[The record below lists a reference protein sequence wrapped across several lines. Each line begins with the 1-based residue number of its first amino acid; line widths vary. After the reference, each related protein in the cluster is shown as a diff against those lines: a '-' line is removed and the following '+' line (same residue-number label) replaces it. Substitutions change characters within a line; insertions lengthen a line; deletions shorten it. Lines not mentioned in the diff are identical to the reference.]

1 MMTSGLLR
9 LLCIHFV
16 LLLTKFHQNISSG
29 CRENAKKP
37 LKKCIKIGRFQVK
50 FSPWRRQVGKNLMRR
65 QGKEIYRRFR
75 ISNQIFGSIY
85 GSRDIERSLD
95 PTLAVFGQNRNFM
108 DEYLENGHFLDV
120 RFFANVFVTI
130 SSTFWPKMN
139 KIVRAVFEKKS
150 KNRHFDHIFVIYG
163 WTRIFFKNRASSLLY
178 HYRCLTSCKKSEK
191 SLEPFSRKSQN
202 TVILTTFSYFMD
214 DPTFFRKIGLCHFS
228 QLIDV

>member
-1 MMTSGLLR
+1 MMASGLLR

-16 LLLTKFHQNISSG
+16 SLLTKFDQNLSSG

-37 LKKCIKIGRFQVK
+37 LKKCMKIDRFRVK

-120 RFFANVFVTI
+120 RFFANVFVSI

-150 KNRHFDHIFVIYG
+150 KNCHFDHIFVLFG
-163 WTRIFFKNRASSLLY
+163 WSKIFLDNPALSLFSVY
-178 HYRCLTSCKKSEK
+178 QCLTLCQKLER
-191 SLEPFSRKSQN
+191 SLEPFLRK
-202 TVILTTFSYFMD
+202 TTNKE
-214 DPTFFRKIGLCHFS
+214 RIKKE
-228 QLIDV
+228 

>member
-1 MMTSGLLR
+1 MASGLLR

-16 LLLTKFHQNISSG
+16 SLLTKFDRNLSSG

-50 FSPWRRQVGKNLMRR
+50 FSPWRRQVGKNLMRL

-150 KNRHFDHIFVIYG
+150 KNRHFDHIFEIYG
-163 WTRIFFKNRASSLLY
+163 WTRIFLKNRALSLLSLY
-178 HYRCLTSCKKSEK
+178 QYLTSCQKLER
-191 SLEPFSRKSQN
+191 SLEPFLRK
-202 TVILTTFSYFMD
+202 TTN
-214 DPTFFRKIGLCHFS
+214 KEI
-228 QLIDV
+228 IINNK